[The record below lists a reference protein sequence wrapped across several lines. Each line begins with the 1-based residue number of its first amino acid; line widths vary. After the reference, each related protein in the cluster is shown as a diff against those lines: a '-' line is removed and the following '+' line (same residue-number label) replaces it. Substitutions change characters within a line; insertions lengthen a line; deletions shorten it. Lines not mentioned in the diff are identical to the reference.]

1 MQCTGR
7 CMQPGLLKTGWN
19 MAPKITI
26 QNLDVTIEARPGMS
40 LLNSLL
46 YEEQPIHT
54 VCGGRARCGCCRVR
68 IVSDGKGISPPNE
81 YEKNRLGENERKEGW
96 RLACQTTT
104 LRDVTI
110 WLPAGDE
117 LAAACSKK

>member
-1 MQCTGR
+1 MVPR
-7 CMQPGLLKTGWN
+7 
-19 MAPKITI
+19 ITI
-26 QNLDVTIEARPGMS
+26 DNLHITIEARPGMT

-54 VCGGRARCGCCRVR
+54 VCGGKARCGCCRVR
-68 IVSDGKGISPPNE
+68 IISDGKGLSPPNDF
-81 YEKNRLGENERKEGW
+81 EKNRLSEQEREEGW

-110 WLPAGDE
+110 YLPTGDE
-117 LAAACSKK
+117 LDRGCKKI